1 MKNNYLIL
9 FFVICLVFFLPFL
22 IKPDLLALK
31 DNDLGR
37 TYIPLFSFLRDSIF
51 YYKQIPLWRPD
62 QMMGETFIGNPLS
75 SLFYPANLL
84 FLIFPIKFASI
95 IYLFIHFLLAGVF
108 IYLLSRSFK
117 LLPLSS
123 FAAALFY
130 AFSTKMIFHLSAG
143 HITMIAAFSYFPLTL
158 LSIRTIFVPKRVR
171 PLLGVAPLTW
181 IIIGAVSLTFM
192 LMTYPTIFY
201 YALIFLATYWA
212 YRVLVS
218 AWITKSLEI
227 VAIKKQ
233 VINIFFTIVIF
244 LGFSAIFILPQ
255 AEFAP
260 FSTRSRL
267 TIEDVAIPAWNL
279 KRLVT
284 SLIFPYLNFNSLDH
298 ESFLYLGLI
307 SSLFSIIGFFK
318 LSRLKK
324 IVLLFGGFAAL
335 LFIAGLS
342 TPLFEFFYNFVP
354 FLKYSRVT
362 TRLWFIVALIVAL
375 LSAFAL
381 EKFKRK
387 SIIYLILL
395 IFLAESFFIGYRK
408 INSIPNL
415 IFTNEP
421 LYQFLAEDK
430 GFYRVYCTTYCFNP
444 QLISKYKIQVLHGE
458 TPIQDANFID
468 FLQAAGGYE
477 YSKFAVIFPP
487 YQVWQKDDLP
497 QPNINLLSLANV
509 KYVAS
514 TYPITDSDLIFI
526 NQFEKIYLYQ
536 NQKYKPRAYFNNLAD
551 EVIIEK
557 YSPNSIQVQFS
568 ERPESRILIFAE
580 NFYPGWFAFQDHQK
594 FPAERKEPVFRR
606 VNVLPNTKTLELKYQ
621 PETFNTGKTISLTII
636 FMLFLWYIH
645 KRRSS
650 KVKNRS

>member
-1 MKNNYLIL
+1 M
-9 FFVICLVFFLPFL
+9 
-22 IKPDLLALK
+22 
-31 DNDLGR
+31 
-37 TYIPLFSFLRDSIF
+37 
-51 YYKQIPLWRPD
+51 
-62 QMMGETFIGNPLS
+62 
-75 SLFYPANLL
+75 
-84 FLIFPIKFASI
+84 
-95 IYLFIHFLLAGVF
+95 
-108 IYLLSRSFK
+108 
-117 LLPLSS
+117 
-123 FAAALFY
+123 
-130 AFSTKMIFHLSAG
+130 
-143 HITMIAAFSYFPLTL
+143 
-158 LSIRTIFVPKRVR
+158 
-171 PLLGVAPLTW
+171 
-181 IIIGAVSLTFM
+181 
-192 LMTYPTIFY
+192 
-201 YALIFLATYWA
+201 
-212 YRVLVS
+212 S

-307 SSLFSIIGFFK
+307 PSLFSIIGFFK